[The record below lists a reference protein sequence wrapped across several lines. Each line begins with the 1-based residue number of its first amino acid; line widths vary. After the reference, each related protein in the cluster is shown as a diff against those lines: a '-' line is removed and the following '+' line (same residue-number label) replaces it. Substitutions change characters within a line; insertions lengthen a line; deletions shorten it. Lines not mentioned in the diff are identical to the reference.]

1 MTHLYE
7 TRVTVVGGRDGTAT
21 SDDGQLSLTLAT
33 PVELGGRGGG
43 TNPEQLFAAGY
54 AACFETA
61 VIHVTRRQVDRVRD
75 EDIEVTAN
83 VGLVDNGKGG
93 FALTV
98 TLDVVI
104 AGVDQSR
111 ANEIVRLAH
120 DVCPYSNALKG
131 NVDVSLIAR
140 GGVAE
145 L

>member
-21 SDDGQLSLTLAT
+21 SDDGQLSLALAT

-75 EDIEVTAN
+75 EDISVTAT

-93 FALTV
+93 FALTA

-111 ANEIVRLAH
+111 ANEIIRLAH

-131 NVDVSLIAR
+131 NVDVRLVAR
-140 GGVAE
+140 GT
-145 L
+145 

>member
-21 SDDGQLSLTLAT
+21 SNDGQLSLALAT

-75 EDIEVTAN
+75 EDISVTAT
-83 VGLVDNGKGG
+83 VGLVDNGRGG
-93 FALTV
+93 FALTAS
-98 TLDVVI
+98 LDVVI

-131 NVDVSLIAR
+131 NVDVRLVAR
-140 GGVAE
+140 GT
-145 L
+145 